1 MFVDH
6 IQLIMVKQS
15 SQLVLIS
22 GLSLACLVQ
31 AENAA
36 GYNVILTIV
45 IVEVIFSFLI
55 GFTCI
60 LLSFNLFRALKD
72 SPDSYTGLPVGEFPL
87 SRGSNYNFADYDTE
101 SANPD
106 AGARDSE
113 YSPRDP
119 RMGSFGSDAEMDFE
133 GVAEGYDPRTANSN
147 LVGVART
154 VVGYLRLW

>member
-1 MFVDH
+1 MKLS
-6 IQLIMVKQS
+6 IQLGLWCVLALVS
-15 SQLVLIS
+15 SVS
-22 GLSLACLVQ
+22 
-31 AENAA
+31 AESAA

-45 IVEVIFSFLI
+45 IVEVIFSFMI
-55 GFTCI
+55 GITCI

-101 SANPD
+101 AGNPNTGD
-106 AGARDSE
+106 HDSDQGA
-113 YSPRDP
+113 RDP

-147 LVGVART
+147 LAGIART

>member
-1 MFVDH
+1 MKLS
-6 IQLIMVKQS
+6 IQLGLLCVLA
-15 SQLVLIS
+15 LVCS
-22 GLSLACLVQ
+22 VS
-31 AENAA
+31 AESAA

-45 IVEVIFSFLI
+45 IVEVIFSFMI
-55 GFTCI
+55 GITCI

-72 SPDSYTGLPVGEFPL
+72 SPDSYTALPVGEFPL

-101 SANPD
+101 SGNPN
-106 AGARDSE
+106 AGDHDSDQGA
-113 YSPRDP
+113 RDP

-147 LVGVART
+147 LAGIART

>member
-1 MFVDH
+1 M
-6 IQLIMVKQS
+6 KTS
-15 SQLVLIS
+15 SRLGLLCVFALVCS
-22 GLSLACLVQ
+22 AHAG
-31 AENAA
+31 NAA

-45 IVEVIFSFLI
+45 IVEVIFSFMI
-55 GFTCI
+55 GITCI

-101 SANPD
+101 AGNPNAGDREDEHTGSA
-106 AGARDSE
+106 
-113 YSPRDP
+113 RDP

-147 LVGVART
+147 LAGIART